1 MRNRRCLNEAKVPPK
16 YVAIEPKVHRTAVHP
31 MNDDNITD
39 IYTYLRQFGPALAER
54 ILETYPSLQGTKDP
68 VAPALSTLLRK
79 ALHAQALAITG
90 TAKYLRKAKAAR
102 IVAECG
108 AGETFMS
115 LGTIHVL
122 AEGRPTATLV
132 MCPSHITHKWAREVL
147 LTIPRARTFLIEDMR
162 NGGDPSRPHGICEVK
177 LSKGRTVYEG
187 KRLTLSEMRHMG
199 RKDWKRRFPGPTF
212 FIAGKDKAKLGYFWE
227 HVYLK
232 AKSGPNLGGVVN
244 PDSGVAILDSEM
256 QKLTALDF
264 SDKLKV
270 SEALTA
276 PSGGT
281 TRFSALWQADRERIQ
296 RMAPIEFI
304 GRYMLGWFDFAIA
317 DELHQLAGDT
327 AQGNA
332 LGVLGRSAQRL
343 IALTG
348 TLMGGYADDLFN
360 IFYRMEPRV
369 MVREGFAYG
378 GQGRRD
384 FQEQYGVLETIEK
397 VEEADNACSRSTKKS
412 VRVLRKPGASPLLFG
427 KFLMNTTAF
436 LSLEDIS
443 DNLPRYEESVIS
455 VIMDDALQQAYGL
468 LEEDIR
474 SAMKAH
480 RGNKSLM
487 SILLNTLLLYPDHPY
502 DFDQIWAR
510 AFDPQTKEYAKFLVT
525 EPENLTREDLYAK
538 ERALI
543 SDVREELRQGR
554 RCQVYA
560 TYTGEKDV
568 TLRLETVLRQEGIRV
583 AVLRSSVPTD
593 KREDWYDRQLK
604 AGVEVVIC
612 HPKLVETGLDLLAF
626 PTLYFYE
633 TGYSLHTLR
642 QSSRRSWRIGQRFPV
657 RVKFVTYSGTMQET
671 CLRLM
676 GKKMLVALMMEGKF
690 SGEGLQALDTDEDLM
705 SAMAREL
712 VVKAGVGESADA
724 VWRELDQEREKI
736 EPRPGAAEPE
746 PEDEPAPAFDLPV
759 ASSAS
764 PAPIAF
770 GIRLTEPTPFTKKRR
785 KTALWPTAEEANAQ
799 LSLFFD

>member
-1 MRNRRCLNEAKVPPK
+1 MR
-16 YVAIEPKVHRTAVHP
+16 
-31 MNDDNITD
+31 
-39 IYTYLRQFGPALAER
+39 R
-54 ILETYPSLQGTKDP
+54 I
-68 VAPALSTLLRK
+68 
-79 ALHAQALAITG
+79 
-90 TAKYLRKAKAAR
+90 
-102 IVAECG
+102 
-108 AGETFMS
+108 
-115 LGTIHVL
+115 
-122 AEGRPTATLV
+122 
-132 MCPSHITHKWAREVL
+132 
-147 LTIPRARTFLIEDMR
+147 
-162 NGGDPSRPHGICEVK
+162 
-177 LSKGRTVYEG
+177 
-187 KRLTLSEMRHMG
+187 G
-199 RKDWKRRFPGPTF
+199 RKEWRKRFPGPTF
-212 FIAGKDKAKLGYFWE
+212 FITGKDKGKLGYFWE

-244 PDSGVAILDSEM
+244 PDSGLAILDSEM

-264 SDKLKV
+264 TDKLKV

-276 PSGGT
+276 PRGGA
-281 TRFSALWQADRERIQ
+281 TRFSALWQGQIATRIQ
-296 RMAPIEFI
+296 RMDAANRSTS
-304 GRYMLGWFDFAIA
+304 GATCRGWFDFAIA
-317 DELHQLAGDT
+317 DELHQLARRHGARQRT
-327 AQGNA
+327 WRARTCA
-332 LGVLGRSAQRL
+332 AQRL
-343 IALTG
+343 IALAPG

-360 IFYRMEPRV
+360 IFYRMEPHT

-397 VEEADNACSRSTKKS
+397 VEEADNACSRATKKT
-412 VRVLRKPGASPLLFG
+412 VRVLRKPGASPMLFG
-427 KFLMNTTAF
+427 KFLMTTTAF

-443 DNLPRYEESVIS
+443 DNLPRYDESVIS
-455 VIMDDALQQAYGL
+455 VDMDDALQQAYEK

-502 DFDQIWAR
+502 DFDEIWAR
-510 AFDPQTKEYAKFLVT
+510 AFDPQTKEYVKFLVT
-525 EPENLTREDLYAK
+525 EPENLTREALYAK

-543 SDVREELRQGR
+543 ADVKEELRQGR

-568 TLRLETVLRQEGIRV
+568 TLRLEAVLRQEGIRV
-583 AVLRSSVPTD
+583 AVLRSSVATD

-642 QSSRRSWRIGQRFPV
+642 QASRRSWRIGQRFPV

-712 VVKAGVGESADA
+712 VEKAGVGESADA
-724 VWRELDQEREKI
+724 VWRDLGHEREKVV
-736 EPRPGAAEPE
+736 PRPAAVEPE
-746 PEDEPAPAFDLPV
+746 SEEESDLAPDVPGVIATEPAPTP
-759 ASSAS
+759 
-764 PAPIAF
+764 F
-770 GIRLTEPTPFTKKRR
+770 GIHLIEPNPPSKKRK
-785 KTALWPTAEEANAQ
+785 KTAIWPTATETNVQ
-799 LSLFFD
+799 LSLFD

>member
-1 MRNRRCLNEAKVPPK
+1 
-16 YVAIEPKVHRTAVHP
+16 
-31 MNDDNITD
+31 
-39 IYTYLRQFGPALAER
+39 
-54 ILETYPSLQGTKDP
+54 
-68 VAPALSTLLRK
+68 
-79 ALHAQALAITG
+79 
-90 TAKYLRKAKAAR
+90 
-102 IVAECG
+102 
-108 AGETFMS
+108 
-115 LGTIHVL
+115 
-122 AEGRPTATLV
+122 
-132 MCPSHITHKWAREVL
+132 
-147 LTIPRARTFLIEDMR
+147 
-162 NGGDPSRPHGICEVK
+162 
-177 LSKGRTVYEG
+177 
-187 KRLTLSEMRHMG
+187 
-199 RKDWKRRFPGPTF
+199 
-212 FIAGKDKAKLGYFWE
+212 
-227 HVYLK
+227 
-232 AKSGPNLGGVVN
+232 
-244 PDSGVAILDSEM
+244 
-256 QKLTALDF
+256 
-264 SDKLKV
+264 
-270 SEALTA
+270 
-276 PSGGT
+276 
-281 TRFSALWQADRERIQ
+281 
-296 RMAPIEFI
+296 MAPIEYI
-304 GRYMLGWFDFAIA
+304 GRYMRGWFDFAIA

-327 AQGNA
+327 AQGNG
-332 LGVLGRSAQRL
+332 LGVLGRAAQRL

-397 VEEADNACSRSTKKS
+397 VEEADNACSRATKKT

-443 DNLPRYEESVIS
+443 DNLPRYDESVIS
-455 VIMDDALQQAYGL
+455 VDMDDALQQAYEK

-474 SAMKAH
+474 SAMQAH

-502 DFDQIWAR
+502 DFDEIWAR
-510 AFDPQTKEYAKFLVT
+510 AFDPQTKEYVKFLVT
-525 EPENLTREDLYAK
+525 EPENLTREALYAK

-543 SDVREELRQGR
+543 ADVKEELRQGR

-642 QSSRRSWRIGQRFPV
+642 QASRRSWRIGQRFPV

-712 VVKAGVGESADA
+712 VEKAGVGESADA
-724 VWRELDQEREKI
+724 IWRELDHEREKVQ
-736 EPRPGAAEPE
+736 PRTPEMEPE
-746 PEDEPAPAFDLPV
+746 IEQEPAPVLDLPV
-759 ASSAS
+759 LIA
-764 PAPIAF
+764 APPVPTAF
-770 GIRLTEPTPFTKKRR
+770 GIRLAEPSHSSKEAEADR
-785 KTALWPTAEEANAQ
+785 ALAYCYRNQCAAQSLRLICARSNTRGDIMNEEREKVRCQSFELVQWGDRANCQRGGSA
-799 LSLFFD
+799 LPEPVVKLVERVDVPIATFLLAHAWHSLFEFIPRTAFPGLSDN